1 MTDGEWNAI
10 EKIAAKTGMGDGEY
24 LRVSALGK
32 TIYQVEELKPIL
44 HELKGIGRNLN
55 QLLILAH
62 EGRIQRVDL
71 SGVTAA
77 LETIYSALTELMTL
91 ESR

>member
-1 MTDGEWNAI
+1 MRH
-10 EKIAAKTGMGDGEY
+10 
-24 LRVSALGK
+24 RVVVVPGLDK
-32 TIYQVEELKPIL
+32 LT

-77 LETIYSALTELMTL
+77 LETIYGALTELMTM

>member
-1 MTDGEWNAI
+1 MV
-10 EKIAAKTGMGDGEY
+10 KT
-24 LRVSALGK
+24 VSPSWQQGSSPRHGK
-32 TIYQVEELKPIL
+32 HTGRTVLDKL
-44 HELKGIGRNLN
+44 THELKGIGRNLN

>member
-1 MTDGEWNAI
+1 MPGLDRLT
-10 EKIAAKTGMGDGEY
+10 
-24 LRVSALGK
+24 
-32 TIYQVEELKPIL
+32 

-71 SGVTAA
+71 SGITAA
-77 LETIYSALTELMTL
+77 LETIYSALTELMTM